1 MGNSVIIE
9 TAEFQNVFLS
19 LKTLVKG
26 IQKDMVFKIYF
37 KSSIFPK
44 HNAVGLRFEIVS
56 NIKLS
61 V

>member
-26 IQKDMVFKIYF
+26 IQKDMVFKKTWYSKFISKAQYF
-37 KSSIFPK
+37 Q
-44 HNAVGLRFEIVS
+44 
-56 NIKLS
+56 NITQ
-61 V
+61 